1 MLRIRRQKIVVWS
14 CLFAI
19 WLGILMPTVSQS
31 LKASGAIQAYNQIY
45 NEICTSAGL
54 IQGGHGSDSS
64 GGKSSM
70 PAGEHWNA
78 CGYCSLLADSPPPA
92 ISFEPLLAAPA
103 VQGHATALLYDYIPP
118 RPFRG
123 RTHPLDPPLLFS

>member
-1 MLRIRRQKIVVWS
+1 MLRIRRKKIVVWS

-31 LKASGAIQAYNQIY
+31 LKASGAIQAYNQVY

-54 IQGGHGSDSS
+54 LQGSDNGS

-70 PAGEHWNA
+70 PAGDHWNA

-92 ISFEPLLAAPA
+92 MPFDLLLATSAA
-103 VQGHATALLYDYIPP
+103 VAHASPLLYDYISP

-123 RTHPLDPPLLFS
+123 RTHPLDPPAALS

>member
-1 MLRIRRQKIVVWS
+1 MFRIRRQKIVVWS

-54 IQGGHGSDSS
+54 VQDHGGS
-64 GGKSSM
+64 GKSSM
-70 PAGEHWNA
+70 PAGDHWNA
-78 CGYCSLLADSPPPA
+78 CGYCSLLANSPPPTA
-92 ISFEPLLAAPA
+92 SFDLLLATSATLS
-103 VQGHATALLYDYIPP
+103 HASPLLYDYIPP

-123 RTHPLDPPLLFS
+123 RTHPLDPPPALS

>member
-14 CLFAI
+14 CLLAI

-54 IQGGHGSDSS
+54 IQGDGS
-64 GGKSSM
+64 GKSTM
-70 PAGEHWNA
+70 PAGDHWNT
-78 CGYCSLLADSPPPA
+78 CGYCSLLANSPPPTA
-92 ISFEPLLAAPA
+92 SFALLLATSAAPE
-103 VQGHATALLYDYIPP
+103 HASPLLYDYIPP

-123 RTHPLDPPLLFS
+123 RTHPLDPPLAFS

>member
-1 MLRIRRQKIVVWS
+1 MFRIRRQKIVVWS

-54 IQGGHGSDSS
+54 VQGDGN
-64 GGKSSM
+64 GKSPM
-70 PAGEHWNA
+70 PAGDHLNA
-78 CGYCSLLADSPPPA
+78 CGYCSLLANSPPPVS
-92 ISFEPLLAAPA
+92 SFDILP
-103 VQGHATALLYDYIPP
+103 ATAVTAAHVQPLLYDYIPP

-123 RTHPLDPPLLFS
+123 RTHPLDPPPAFS